1 MNQRLIPL
9 FALATLSLLLAACGG
24 GEPEATSLS
33 FNGFDILTF
42 APNTASA
49 NAESLVEVTLN
60 NRGVEEHSWVLV
72 SQDADLKTVTEED
85 ALAGA
90 TTGTVQSGE
99 SKTISFTAPAAG
111 TYQYVCTIGD
121 HAAQGMVGTMTFS

>member
-1 MNQRLIPL
+1 MKRLTLIL
-9 FALATLSLLLAACGG
+9 VLMALAILFAACGG

-33 FNGFDILTF
+33 FNGFDIFTF
-42 APNTASA
+42 APATASA

-60 NRGVEEHSWVLV
+60 NRGVLEHSWTLV
-72 SQDADLKTVTEED
+72 SADADPAAVTDGD

-90 TTGTVQSGE
+90 TTGVVASGE

-111 TYQYVCTIGD
+111 TYQFVCTIPG
-121 HAAQGMVGTMTFS
+121 HAQEGMVGTLTVN